1 MIRCIEKLKL
11 RDGVGGRALD
21 SSWTVIFNEKR
32 EEDWSRQVKKKHSR
46 QRQQQEQ
53 RKGFAGGI
61 CPVLGER
68 PGQLE
73 GSTMDKAR
81 E

>member
-11 RDGVGGRALD
+11 SDGVGGRALD
-21 SSWTVIFNEKR
+21 SSWTGIFNEER
-32 EEDWSRQVKKKHSR
+32 EEDWSRQVKKHSR

-61 CPVLGER
+61 CPVMRER